1 MKLTKLVYRLY
12 DTIKHQTDLE
22 LFVTVKDNSD
32 KKIQNGV
39 DKKSCK
45 DVQIKPAEVPHG
57 CVFRHCSRERC
68 KHLITV

>member
-45 DVQIKPAEVPHG
+45 DVQIKPAEA
-57 CVFRHCSRERC
+57 
-68 KHLITV
+68 L